1 VREALGDLV
10 ASGRVV
16 DLILALVVV
25 EALLLFALHRWRG
38 RGVPLADFLPGAL
51 GGVCLLLAL
60 RAALTGAHWTAIVPW
75 LLASFAAHL
84 WDLKRRWHGPRGGAH
99 TERVA

>member
-16 DLILALVVV
+16 DLILALFVV
-25 EALLLFALHRWRG
+25 EALLLFALHRSRG
-38 RGVPLADFLPGAL
+38 QGVPLADFLPGAL
-51 GGVCLLLAL
+51 GGACLLLAL

-84 WDLKRRWHGPRGGAH
+84 WDIKRRWRGPREVAQG
-99 TERVA
+99 ERVA